1 MVSLSLGKRR
11 WILMDKQTAKI
22 FPTLVN
28 GYTLQ
33 SVKDNLD
40 SIIGN
45 INSVESHH
53 AGEYGSFTLDQNL
66 LT

>member
-1 MVSLSLGKRR
+1 
-11 WILMDKQTAKI
+11 MDKQTAKI